1 MTDMENYSNLS
12 ADVHY
17 MGKSMSLREYV
28 LDTAI
33 QTIQPDNFKVGS
45 IFGKALFDRLM
56 ERKEMEYESDA
67 RSNVSFSETD
77 YQSLNPNV
85 ARQLVQR
92 SFIQTKILAEYLD
105 EYEIDVDVDDLTA
118 YEKAEL
124 ERQLYMAYIGGKF
137 KRTSFNDIM
146 KDIEKSQLTLFVDG
160 DGDNLTISEYVDF
173 KLVELGASLSN
184 VIAEAVLSHREYWIN
199 NVPGFAYLL
208 YSTDLDKVG
217 SNEFDDIE
225 ILNLGVLKKIK
236 GTMNVRPV
244 TVPSEKYVKTIVRV
258 FQELIR
264 AVRSINVFGNDEEPK
279 SLDIDNNNCIL
290 ILSELFYSC
299 NAIMIPNVDV
309 PKYLEEFVHD
319 WDDFEEVDVRI
330 FWTFFMKLHTF
341 FGSELGTVIK
351 EDWAKGHE
359 VNKKVKAVAES
370 VYNKRSRLDIYS
382 GAQIKRL
389 DFVKGPRVIYTRSGC
404 GHCQRA
410 KAMMNNDTMRDMLRV
425 GKNGATFEERDFD
438 TNPPN
443 GIDLSGYSMLP
454 IVVIG
459 GKFIG
464 GADELEEMIEEI
476 KTTPLIPSSAR
487 R

>member
-12 ADVHY
+12 ADVNY

-28 LDTAI
+28 LETAI
-33 QTIQPDNFKVGS
+33 KTIQPANFKVGS

-56 ERKEMEYESDA
+56 QIKEMEYESDA
-67 RSNVSFSETD
+67 RSNVPFNETD
-77 YQSLNPNV
+77 YQYLNPNI

-92 SFIQTKILAEYLD
+92 SFIQTKILDVYLREYK
-105 EYEIDVDVDDLTA
+105 IDVDVDELTA

-137 KRTSFNDIM
+137 KRPSF
-146 KDIEKSQLTLFVDG
+146 KDIEKSQLTRFVDG
-160 DGDNLTISEYVDF
+160 NGDNLTISEYVDF

-208 YSTDLDKVG
+208 YSTDLNEVEVG
-217 SNEFDDIE
+217 SKEFDDIE

-264 AVRSINVFGNDEEPK
+264 AVRSINMFGNNEEPK
-279 SLDIDNNNCIL
+279 YLDIDNNNCIL

-299 NAIMIPNVDV
+299 KAIMIPIVDV
-309 PKYLEEFVHD
+309 PGYLKSFVHA
-319 WDDFEEVDVRI
+319 WDDFKKVDVRI
-330 FWTFFMKLHTF
+330 FWEFFMKLHTF

-351 EDWAKGHE
+351 ENWAEGPE
-359 VNKKVKAVAES
+359 VKKKVEAVARS

-476 KTTPLIPSSAR
+476 KTAPLIPSSAR